1 MYRFRT
7 KLDYVK
13 YTDIEIRIF
22 KYLELVTIL
31 TDSNNRLYVLLL
43 KFIFYIGRPN
53 KDLQYE
59 KAARFNQ
66 LKSISTWN
74 FFLLTKSIG
83 LSCPDC
89 VLSRLS
95 TKNGGNNSTNVERIV
110 IK

>member
-59 KAARFNQ
+59 KAFVRP
-66 LKSISTWN
+66 KTKTRSIQSIEIYIYLEL
-74 FFLLTKSIG
+74 FLT
-83 LSCPDC
+83 D
-89 VLSRLS
+89 
-95 TKNGGNNSTNVERIV
+95 
-110 IK
+110 